1 MLQINVFH
9 YIQALNSAM
18 EFKLYIYISSGLCQT
33 CLYTRFIFKP
43 KNPRDWLASLKPFP
57 STGIRHRPS
66 ADFPVFN
73 IFICIY
79 GNDKNMAEK
88 LNWTCVRGC
97 PMSWTISMSVSRS
110 LGGCPFRCV
119 LFALQQSVGFVLYAC
134 PGGHLLLN
142 PLHPS
147 QPSLGLYRCRCYGWR
162 WWCWWKRSPGTR
174 TLFLTL
180 KIKCFVIIVIWCMTS
195 KAGKV
200 GGKSFSTHRIAYVKL
215 HLPRNLQAGPFGMFQ
230 ILMSGTFNFNVLRTC
245 VH

>member
-1 MLQINVFH
+1 
-9 YIQALNSAM
+9 
-18 EFKLYIYISSGLCQT
+18 
-33 CLYTRFIFKP
+33 
-43 KNPRDWLASLKPFP
+43 
-57 STGIRHRPS
+57 
-66 ADFPVFN
+66 
-73 IFICIY
+73 
-79 GNDKNMAEK
+79 MAEK
-88 LNWTCVRGC
+88 LNWTCFRGC

-142 PLHPS
+142 LLHPS

-195 KAGKV
+195 KAGESRWKILFNPSNCV
-200 GGKSFSTHRIAYVKL
+200 CQATFASKL
-215 HLPRNLQAGPFGMFQ
+215 AGRS
-230 ILMSGTFNFNVLRTC
+230 LWNVSNFNERYI
-245 VH
+245 